1 MRAGVVVPAGGQ
13 GRRMGGRAKPFLE
26 VGGEPVLARALRP
39 FLVQPEVVAIAV
51 ALPAAL
57 AAAPP
62 PWLLALD
69 VRIRVVAGGAERG
82 DSVLRGL
89 SALPDDLDVIAV
101 HDAAR
106 PLVSAAVVARA
117 LAAAAEGRSVVVA
130 VPVTD
135 TIKEVD
141 EGGRIVGTP
150 DRRRLWA
157 AQTPQAF
164 PASVLREAYRQ
175 AAEAGVLAT
184 DDGALVA
191 RFGGTVVV
199 LEGEPSNLKITT
211 EADVAVAEA
220 LLRP

>member
-13 GRRMGGRAKPFLE
+13 GRRMGGRPKPFLE
-26 VGGEPVLARALRP
+26 IAGEPVLARALRP
-39 FLVQPEVVAIAV
+39 FLAQPEVVAVVV
-51 ALPAAL
+51 ALPAA
-57 AAAPP
+57 AAADPP

-69 VRIRVVAGGAERG
+69 PRIRVVAGGGERG
-82 DSVLRGL
+82 ESVFRALA
-89 SALPDDLDVIAV
+89 ALPDELDVIAV

-106 PLVSAAVVARA
+106 PLVSEAVVARA
-117 LAAAAEGRSVVVA
+117 LAAAGGGLNVVVA

-141 EGGRIVGTP
+141 EGGRIVSTP

-164 PASVLREAYRQ
+164 PAAVLRDAYLR
-175 AAEAGVLAT
+175 AAESGVLAT

-191 RFGGTVVV
+191 RYGGTVVV
-199 LEGEPSNLKITT
+199 LEGEATNLKITT
-211 EADVAVAEA
+211 ATDLAVAEA
-220 LLRP
+220 LARP

>member
-1 MRAGVVVPAGGQ
+1 MRAGIVIPAGGQ
-13 GRRMGGRAKPFLE
+13 GRRLGGRAKPFLE
-26 VGGEPVLARALRP
+26 LAGEPVLARALRP
-39 FLVQPEVVAIAV
+39 FLAHPDVVAIAV
-51 ALPAAL
+51 AVPADI

-62 PWLLALD
+62 SWLTAID
-69 VRIRVVAGGAERG
+69 PRVQVVAGGAERG
-82 DSVLRGL
+82 ESVSRALA
-89 SALPDDLDVIAV
+89 ALPAALDVIAV

-106 PLVSAAVVARA
+106 PLVAETVVARA
-117 LAAAAEGRSVVVA
+117 LAAAAEGRNVVVA

-164 PASVLREAYRQ
+164 PAAVLREAYRR
-175 AAEAGVLAT
+175 AAEEGVLAT

-199 LEGEPSNLKITT
+199 IEGEPTNLKITT
-211 EADVAVAEA
+211 EVDLELAEVLA
-220 LLRP
+220 RR